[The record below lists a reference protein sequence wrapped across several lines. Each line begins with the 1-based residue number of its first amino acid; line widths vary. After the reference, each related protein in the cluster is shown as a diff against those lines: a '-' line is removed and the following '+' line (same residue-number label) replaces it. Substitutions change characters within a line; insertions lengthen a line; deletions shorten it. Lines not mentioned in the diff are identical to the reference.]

1 MTSEIRTS
9 QVTYVTMVP
18 RVGNETLRPLGVA
31 TGNALS
37 VTRSEDTYEKNTT
50 CWPATAHD
58 VTTGVPQ
65 YKCRRE
71 DTSSASSSEA
81 CVRSMAQSPGDAVRV
96 PMKGNVSGYVCNHGS
111 PSGEQDTACRYGER
125 YTHFTMLRGMQ
136 ANFAK
141 KASTKPT
148 IPGLRKFPPGRL
160 MAVSDII
167 PFGQRP
173 ELRTLVLTC

>member
-1 MTSEIRTS
+1 MYEMCCINKRALPYNEMYYIINLDIVCEHTLTFKSMGSVRLKNKQTNKQIVPYSKQGCLYLLKHTAKTS

-37 VTRSEDTYEKNTT
+37 VTRSEDTYEKTT

-81 CVRSMAQSPGDAVRV
+81 CVRSMAQSPGDAVSR
-96 PMKGNVSGYVCNHGS
+96 S
-111 PSGEQDTACRYGER
+111 PLGEPWLHT
-125 YTHFTMLRGMQ
+125 
-136 ANFAK
+136 
-141 KASTKPT
+141 
-148 IPGLRKFPPGRL
+148 
-160 MAVSDII
+160 
-167 PFGQRP
+167 
-173 ELRTLVLTC
+173 

>member
-1 MTSEIRTS
+1 MNNDTFWFVSINFQIIKKPKWTHDKWNNSFVQKSEVSEGSIQFNKSDRKALFSSLYLSGNLDKMVMVSIKILRSKTS

-31 TGNALS
+31 TGERPQRDS
-37 VTRSEDTYEKNTT
+37 VWRYIWKNTT

-81 CVRSMAQSPGDAVRV
+81 CVRSMAQSPGDAVSR
-96 PMKGNVSGYVCNHGS
+96 S
-111 PSGEQDTACRYGER
+111 PLGEPWLHT
-125 YTHFTMLRGMQ
+125 
-136 ANFAK
+136 
-141 KASTKPT
+141 
-148 IPGLRKFPPGRL
+148 
-160 MAVSDII
+160 
-167 PFGQRP
+167 
-173 ELRTLVLTC
+173 